1 MYWFWFLK
9 FCDFLL
15 VYFLYN
21 IFKFSFCYIKNF
33 MSYHY
38 LGSVWHRGNG
48 SHDLFNVISKVI
60 VFRSFDDSFFHYVDS
75 WTINASQRYDW
86 GLIQSWFQGV
96 IFWAGWAQSPTWS
109 IGLVQLK
116 LPEESQSS
124 FLLIFFKTYFPKNR
138 HIFLFLCKTVNTFL
152 VINQNGQY
160 LSYNVANMFLF
171 LYI

>member
-15 VYFLYN
+15 VYVVYN

-96 IFWAGWAQSPTWS
+96 IFWARLSTESHMINWFGSVEAARGKSK
-109 IGLVQLK
+109 QL
-116 LPEESQSS
+116 SVN
-124 FLLIFFKTYFPKNR
+124 FF
-138 HIFLFLCKTVNTFL
+138 
-152 VINQNGQY
+152 
-160 LSYNVANMFLF
+160 
-171 LYI
+171 